1 MRGGPGQLVAVVGP
15 SGSGKDTLLGG
26 LVRARPDIHW
36 ARRTISRPP
45 SAETEPFESVSA
57 AEFAAL
63 CAVDAFALHWP
74 AHGLTYGIRHA
85 ELVALGQS
93 RTVVFN
99 GSRKALL
106 DAAARFPALRVIAIT
121 VPPEVLAARLAAR
134 GRESADDIAR
144 RLDRA
149 AYTLPEGL
157 NAQVISNDDTPEVGI
172 ARLIAALQPISA

>member
-1 MRGGPGQLVAVVGP
+1 MRDTRGELVAIVGP
-15 SGSGKDTLLGG
+15 SGSGKDTLLRGV
-26 LVRARPDIHW
+26 VRLLPEIHW

-57 AEFAAL
+57 AEFEALRAA
-63 CAVDAFALHWP
+63 DAFALHWP
-74 AHGLTYGIRHA
+74 AHGLNYGIRHA
-85 ELVALGQS
+85 ELAAIGQG

-106 DAAARFPALRVIAIT
+106 DAAARFPTLRVIAIT
-121 VPPEVLAARLAAR
+121 VPPKVLAARLAAR

-149 AYTLPEGL
+149 AQSLPEGL